1 MRRRLWQE
9 YVRYFI
15 NNGFGPEAQRRFSPG
30 LIRKS
35 AEFGYL
41 HWPHEVE
48 RWVKRRDVLDVGCGM
63 GLHSVGFALSGVRS
77 YTGCDPKVQLDG
89 DVMKNAR
96 KGTRESSGWTPCQ
109 IMGRLPPP
117 ALLARHDCRFARRQE
132 MGRGCAAQCN
142 RAFSRSRPGFGS
154 LRARLRDGG
163 LLVFRHHNFYSW
175 NGHHMVPKKI
185 FAADSDDA
193 EQRKVIDWAHLDGAP
208 EPGSYV
214 ATKLNRIRL
223 DELRTIT
230 ENYYV
235 IEEWDESLSN
245 ESEGWLRLTEDVLR
259 RHPGFTR
266 RELGT
271 QSVFCVARR
280 R

>member
-1 MRRRLWQE
+1 
-9 YVRYFI
+9 
-15 NNGFGPEAQRRFSPG
+15 
-30 LIRKS
+30 
-35 AEFGYL
+35 
-41 HWPHEVE
+41 
-48 RWVKRRDVLDVGCGM
+48 
-63 GLHSVGFALSGVRS
+63 
-77 YTGCDPKVQLDG
+77 
-89 DVMKNAR
+89 
-96 KGTRESSGWTPCQ
+96 
-109 IMGRLPPP
+109 
-117 ALLARHDCRFARRQE
+117 
-132 MGRGCAAQCN
+132 
-142 RAFSRSRPGFGS
+142 
-154 LRARLRDGG
+154 
-163 LLVFRHHNFYSW
+163 
-175 NGHHMVPKKI
+175 MVPKKI